1 MSDRDL
7 NDVLDIEKSYMTE
20 ENKKPLHKTRFMIDE
35 LGNLQSKGQGIEG
48 FETIL
53 TTGLGQGHQFTLILQ
68 TLQQRKGV
76 YGDIED

>member
-1 MSDRDL
+1 MGDRDL
-7 NDVLDIEKSYMTE
+7 RDVFDTERPYMTK
-20 ENKKPLHKTRFMIDE
+20 ENQQPPHKARFMVDE

-68 TLQQRKGV
+68 TL
-76 YGDIED
+76 

>member
-7 NDVLDIEKSYMTE
+7 NDVLDIEKSHMIK
-20 ENKKPLHKTRFMIDE
+20 ENKNLLHKTGFMIDE

-53 TTGLGQGHQFTLILQ
+53 ATGLGREHQFTLILQ
-68 TLQQRKGV
+68 TL
-76 YGDIED
+76 

>member
-7 NDVLDIEKSYMTE
+7 NDVLDIEKSYVIE
-20 ENKKPLHKTRFMIDE
+20 GNKKPLHKTRFMVDE

-53 TTGLGQGHQFTLILQ
+53 TTGLGREHQFTLILQ
-68 TLQQRKGV
+68 VPQPLKDVQGN
-76 YGDIED
+76 IED